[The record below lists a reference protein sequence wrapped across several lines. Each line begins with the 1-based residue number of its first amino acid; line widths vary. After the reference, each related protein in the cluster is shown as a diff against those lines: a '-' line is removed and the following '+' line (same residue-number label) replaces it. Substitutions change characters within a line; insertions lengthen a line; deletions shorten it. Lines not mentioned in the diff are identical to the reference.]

1 MKKHYNLRTV
11 AILLL
16 SIILMSAVPF
26 IFGSG
31 LTKAEPIGKYLN
43 GNFPG
48 SLPQGL
54 PYQPVFPNITF
65 DSPLTF
71 NEVPNSNKIIIGQR
85 DGKIFWF
92 DKDPNVT
99 VKNSMI
105 DLSEKVGLVWD
116 GGFLGLALH
125 PQFGTTG
132 KNYFYVWYTTEDANS
147 NDFPNRYTVQNC
159 DSEEYWGN
167 FLILARYEAN
177 PNTLSVQ
184 PSSEQIMLKLRMYGT
199 THRGGGLLFGDDG
212 FLYLTTGDQTAFKKA
227 QDINNNLDGGV
238 LRLDVDKNTTKSHA
252 PIRTMPDDHGYSDE
266 ITGIGYWIPNDNP
279 FLSPT
284 GANFEE
290 YYSMGHRNPHR
301 MTKDR
306 ETGELFVG
314 EIGGGR
320 HEEINIVKKGKNY
333 GWPLYEGLY
342 KSTVCVQELHNNM
355 SHEQPLV
362 AFPRSEANAIIGGYV
377 YRGNEVPELVGKYI
391 CADYGIGE
399 EIFTVDI
406 NNGTYEQYGNFTS
419 TNIISFGEDKEGE
432 LYIMKQGVS
441 SLYKITSKNTGFGTT
456 PQLLSQTGAFSDI
469 ENLTPTDGLIP
480 YDLVESFWS
489 DGAEKKRWMAIPND
503 GNHNATDEKIKYT
516 DVDDWDF
523 PIGSVLVKHFEL
535 PIDERNPTITKRL
548 ETRFSIKA
556 SDGNFYFVTYKWNE
570 EQTDAT
576 LLTSGLE
583 ENIRITKANG
593 SSETQT
599 WSYPSTIDCVS
610 CHNPTTGGVIGAK
623 SRFLNKDYTYPK
635 TGNTGNQLV
644 TLSHLGILD
653 QAITD
658 ADTNGILTSKSIDDA
673 TASLD
678 EKARSYLD
686 LNCAYCHRPGTG
698 NRGDFDLR
706 LNLDLVQTGVLSASP
721 YIPLGIPNEK
731 IVAAG
736 DVGSSIL
743 YHRMN
748 SIDPAIKMPPISKN
762 KIDIKAVTLINEW
775 IGQLDPDP
783 CADRIIMET
792 FNNIP
797 GTTIAELKNEAIF
810 PDTPSSVKELNEFR
824 IPINVGDDYGVRVKG
839 LLKAPETGTYYF
851 WVAGDDN
858 VELNLSTDASEINK
872 TRIAYHNG
880 WSYDVEWDKF
890 STQKSVGIELV
901 AGENYYLEALMNER
915 GGGDNLAVGWRKPSN
930 GNGTSPFQV
939 IPCTAFDEFNE
950 TPVVKV
956 TGVTLDE
963 TTATIDVGAL
973 QQLIAHVSPSNAD
986 DTSVSWKSSNTNIAT
1001 VDSNGLV
1008 TAIAKGNAT
1017 ITVTTTDGSFV
1028 AQSVIN
1034 VNMPVTGI
1042 LMNPATASLEVDQ
1055 TITIEAIISPSNAS
1069 DKSVTWTSS
1078 DTSIATVNTNGV
1090 VRGIVAGDATITATT
1105 TDGGFSSTAQLTIS
1119 AKPISVTGITVD
1131 PTSASIQVDET
1142 TTIQAIIAPTNA
1154 TNKSVTWTSSDT
1166 SIATVNTNGVVRGI
1180 VAGDATITA
1189 TTTDGGFSSTAQLT
1203 ISAKPISVTGITVD
1217 PTSASIQVDETTTI
1231 QAIFAPTNATNKS
1244 VTWTSSDTSIATVNT
1259 NGVVRG
1265 RATGDATITA
1275 TTTDGGF
1282 SATAQL
1288 TISAKP
1294 ISVTGITVDPTSA
1307 SIQVDET
1314 TTIQAI
1320 IAPTNATNK
1329 SVTWT
1334 SSDTS
1339 IATVNTN
1346 GVVRGI
1352 ATGDATITA
1361 TTTDG
1366 GFSAT
1371 AQLTISAKPISV
1383 TGITVDPTSASIQV
1397 DETTTIQAIIAPTN
1411 ATNKSVTWT
1420 SSDTSIATVNTNGVV
1435 RGIAAGD
1442 ATITATTTD
1451 GDFSATAQLTIS
1463 AKPIPVTGITV
1474 DPTSASIQVDEITTI
1489 QAIIAPT
1496 NATNKSVTW
1505 TSSDTS
1511 IAAVN
1516 TNGVVRGI
1524 AAGDATITAT
1534 TTDGDFSATANIIV
1548 SSNQICNAQGA
1559 ILMERFDGIVGEPL
1573 SQLLNSSNYPN
1584 NPSQTMLLSSFDI
1597 PINAAENYGARVHGY
1612 LCAPE
1617 TGTYY
1622 FWIAGDDHVQLNLST
1637 NTSTS
1642 NKNRIAYH
1650 NEYTGYKKWN
1660 VFNSQKSVG
1669 IQLQAGQSY
1678 YIEAL
1683 MKEGDGGDH
1692 LSVGWRKPSDGSGG
1706 SPTQVVPGAYL
1717 SPASF
1722 EPTAVTGVSITPKT
1736 ASISVFGSIKL
1747 ETLITPSNATDNSV
1761 TWSTS
1766 NSAIATVSSSG
1777 YVQGIAPGKATIT
1790 AITNDG
1796 NFMATTEITV
1806 TNKSD
1811 CSAEGIIV
1819 MHRYDNIFGE
1829 DLNLL
1834 KNSNNYP
1841 NNPSETI
1848 ELTEF
1853 DIPKNNVDYY
1863 GARVH
1868 GYVCAPESGMYY
1880 FWVAGDDFVE
1890 LNLSTNSQENN
1901 KKRIAYHNEYTE
1913 YKQWNVFETQKSV
1926 GIQLYAGQK
1935 YFIEALVKE
1944 GDGGD
1949 HLTVGWRKPSDG
1961 NGSEPSEVIPGTYL
1975 SPPEDYANSENN
1987 VNGLLS
1993 NKQPITLKINENP
2006 VTENIDIEV
2015 TNIEERIIEYH
2026 VYSQSGVQVAYKK
2039 GGTKEDIDTSTLPT
2053 GVYTL
2058 IARVDDKILSEQII
2072 VK

>member
-1 MKKHYNLRTV
+1 MKKHYNLRSV
-11 AILLL
+11 ALLLL

-26 IFGSG
+26 IFGPG

-71 NEVPNSNKIIIGQR
+71 NDVPNSNKIIIGQR

-92 DKDPNVT
+92 DKDPNVA

-132 KNYFYVWYTTEDANS
+132 KNYFYVWYSTEDANS
-147 NDFPNRYTVQNC
+147 NDFPNSYTVQNC

-167 FLILARYEAN
+167 FLVLARYEAN
-177 PNTLSVQ
+177 PNTLNVE
-184 PSSEQIMLKLRMYGT
+184 PSSEQVMLKLRMYGT

-227 QDINNNLDGGV
+227 QDIINNLDGGV
-238 LRLDVDKNTTKSHA
+238 LRLDVDKNTTRSHA

-266 ITGIGYWIPNDNP
+266 ITGNGYWIPNDNP

-284 GANFEE
+284 GTNFEE

-306 ETGELFVG
+306 ETGELYVG

-342 KSTVCVQELHNNM
+342 KSTVCVQDLYNSM

-362 AFPRSEANAIIGGYV
+362 AFPRTEANAIIGGYV

-391 CADYGIGE
+391 CADYGSGE

-406 NNGTYEQYGNFTS
+406 TNGTYEQYGNFTS
-419 TNIISFGEDKEGE
+419 TNIISFGEDEDGE

-441 SLYKITSKNTGFGTT
+441 SLYKVTSKNTGFGST
-456 PQLLSQTGAFSDI
+456 PQLLSQTGAFSDLT
-469 ENLTPTDGLIP
+469 NLTPTDGLIP

-503 GNHNATDEKIKYT
+503 GSHNASDEKIKYT

-535 PIDERNPTITKRL
+535 PIDERNPTLTKRL
-548 ETRFSIKA
+548 ETRFSVKA

-570 EQTDAT
+570 QQTDAT
-576 LLTSGLE
+576 LLTSGLD
-583 ENIRITKANG
+583 ENIGITKANG
-593 SSETQT
+593 SSDTQT

-635 TGNTGNQLV
+635 TGDTGNQLV

-658 ADTNGILTSKSIDDA
+658 VDTNGILTSKSIDDP

-678 EKARSYLD
+678 DKARSYLD

-706 LNLDLVQTGVLSASP
+706 LNLDLVQTGVLTASP

-736 DVGSSIL
+736 NVSSSIL

-748 SIDPAIKMPPISKN
+748 SIDPSIKMPPISKN
-762 KIDIKAVTLINEW
+762 KIDVKAVTLINEW

-792 FNNIP
+792 FNNVT
-797 GTTIAELKNEAIF
+797 GTTIAELKSNSNF
-810 PDTPSSVKELNEFR
+810 PDAPSSTKELNEFR

-839 LLKAPETGTYYF
+839 LLKAPESGTYYF

-858 VELNLSTDASEINK
+858 VELNLSTDATTSNK
-872 TRIAYHNG
+872 TRIAYHNS

-901 AGENYYLEALMNER
+901 GGENYYIEALMNER

-930 GNGTSPFQV
+930 GNGSTPFQV
-939 IPCTAFDEFNE
+939 IPCTAFDEYSG
-950 TPVVKV
+950 TPVVNVK
-956 TGVTLDE
+956 GVALDINTKTLD
-963 TTATIDVGAL
+963 VGDS
-973 QQLIAHVSPSNAD
+973 QQLIATVSPIDAD
-986 DTSVSWKSSNTNIAT
+986 DTSVTWSSSNTSIAT
-1001 VDSNGLV
+1001 VDTNGLV
-1008 TAIAKGNAT
+1008 SAIGKGNTT
-1017 ITVTTTDGSFV
+1017 ITVTTTDGAFT
-1028 AQSVIN
+1028 AQAVIT
-1034 VNMPVTGI
+1034 VKIPVTGI
-1042 LMNPATASLEVDQ
+1042 LNNPATASIQEDETA
-1055 TITIEAIISPSNAS
+1055 TIQAIITPSNAS
-1069 DKSVTWTSS
+1069 DKLVTWTSS
-1078 DTSIATVNTNGV
+1078 DSSIATVNTNGL
-1090 VRGIVAGDATITATT
+1090 VRGVTAGEVSITATT
-1105 TDGGFSSTAQLTIS
+1105 TDGNFSATTQVTIT
-1119 AKPISVTGITVD
+1119 AKPIAVTGISVD
-1131 PTSASIQVDET
+1131 PTTTSIEVDKT
-1142 TTIQAIIAPTNA
+1142 TTIQAIVVPTNA
-1154 TNKSVTWTSSDT
+1154 SNKSVTWTSSDT
-1166 SIATVNTNGVVRGI
+1166 SIASVNNNGLVRGLT
-1180 VAGDATITA
+1180 AGNVTITA
-1189 TTTDGGFSSTAQLT
+1189 TANDGNFSATTQVT
-1203 ISAKPISVTGITVD
+1203 ITAKPIAVTGIKVS
-1217 PTSASIQVDETTTI
+1217 PTTAAIKVDETTTI
-1231 QAIFAPTNATNKS
+1231 EAVVSPSNANDKS
-1244 VTWTSSDTSIATVNT
+1244 VTWASSDTNIATVNT
-1259 NGVVRG
+1259 NGLIRG
-1265 RATGDATITA
+1265 ISSGNAIITA
-1275 TTTDGGF
+1275 ITNDGEF
-1282 SATAQL
+1282 SASTSVVVS
-1288 TISAKP
+1288 TI
-1294 ISVTGITVDPTSA
+1294 
-1307 SIQVDET
+1307 
-1314 TTIQAI
+1314 
-1320 IAPTNATNK
+1320 
-1329 SVTWT
+1329 
-1334 SSDTS
+1334 
-1339 IATVNTN
+1339 
-1346 GVVRGI
+1346 
-1352 ATGDATITA
+1352 
-1361 TTTDG
+1361 
-1366 GFSAT
+1366 
-1371 AQLTISAKPISV
+1371 
-1383 TGITVDPTSASIQV
+1383 
-1397 DETTTIQAIIAPTN
+1397 
-1411 ATNKSVTWT
+1411 
-1420 SSDTSIATVNTNGVV
+1420 
-1435 RGIAAGD
+1435 
-1442 ATITATTTD
+1442 
-1451 GDFSATAQLTIS
+1451 
-1463 AKPIPVTGITV
+1463 
-1474 DPTSASIQVDEITTI
+1474 
-1489 QAIIAPT
+1489 
-1496 NATNKSVTW
+1496 
-1505 TSSDTS
+1505 
-1511 IAAVN
+1511 
-1516 TNGVVRGI
+1516 
-1524 AAGDATITAT
+1524 
-1534 TTDGDFSATANIIV
+1534 
-1548 SSNQICNAQGA
+1548 QICNAQGA
-1559 ILMERFDGIVGEPL
+1559 ILMERFDGIVGEPI

-1597 PINAAENYGARVHGY
+1597 PINAAENYGARIHGY

-1617 TGTYY
+1617 SGTYY
-1622 FWIAGDDHVQLNLST
+1622 FWIAGDDHVQLSLST
-1637 NTSTS
+1637 DTNAT

-1650 NEYTGYKKWN
+1650 NEYTGYKEWN
-1660 VFNSQKSVG
+1660 VFTSQKSLG

-1678 YIEAL
+1678 FIEAL

-1692 LSVGWRKPSDGSGG
+1692 LSVGWRKPSDGNG
-1706 SPTQVVPGAYL
+1706 SSPSQVIPGSNL

-1722 EPTAVTGVSITPKT
+1722 VPTAVTGVSTTPKT
-1736 ASISVFGSIKL
+1736 ASIAVHGSIKL
-1747 ETLITPSNATDNSV
+1747 EALVTPSNATDNSV
-1761 TWSTS
+1761 DWSTS
-1766 NSAIATVSSSG
+1766 NSAIATVNSNG
-1777 YVQGIAPGKATIT
+1777 YVQGIAPGNATIT
-1790 AITNDG
+1790 VQTNDG
-1796 NFMATTEITV
+1796 NFTAITDITV
-1806 TNKSD
+1806 VNKTD

-1819 MHRYDNIFGE
+1819 MHRYDDIYGE

-1834 KNSNNYP
+1834 KNSSNYP
-1841 NNPSETI
+1841 DNPSATI

-1863 GARVH
+1863 GARVQ
-1868 GYVCAPESGMYY
+1868 GFLCAPESGIYY

-1890 LNLSTNSQENN
+1890 LNLSSNSQEIN
-1901 KKRIAYHNEYTE
+1901 KTRIAYHNEYTE
-1913 YKQWNVFETQKSV
+1913 YKQWNVFSTQKSV
-1926 GIQLYAGQK
+1926 GVQLYAGQK
-1935 YFIEALVKE
+1935 YYIEALVKE

-1961 NGSEPSEVIPGTYL
+1961 NGSIPAEVIPGTFL
-1975 SPPEDYANSENN
+1975 SPPEGYTTSENIIN
-1987 VNGLLS
+1987 TIISGKS
-1993 NKQPITLKINENP
+1993 PITLKISENP

-2015 TNIEERIIEYH
+2015 TNVEERIIEYF

-2039 GGTKEDIDTSTLPT
+2039 GGAKEDIDTSTLPT

-2058 IARVDDKILSEQII
+2058 IARLDGKILSEQII